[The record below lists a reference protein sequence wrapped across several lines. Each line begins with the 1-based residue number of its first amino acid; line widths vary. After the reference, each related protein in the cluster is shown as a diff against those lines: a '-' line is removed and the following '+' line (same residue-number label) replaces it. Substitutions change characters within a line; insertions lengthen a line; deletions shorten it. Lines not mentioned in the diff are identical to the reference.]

1 MALKA
6 QMNPHFIFNSL
17 NSVQQYVIDKDL
29 LGANKFITE
38 FSRLIRLTLDIS
50 SKTRIS
56 IYEEISYLATYLELE
71 KTKFEDKFSY
81 TVVAGPEIDASD
93 WFIPPMILQPYV
105 ENSIRHGVRYRHD
118 KAGHIRVSFRL
129 DEQYL
134 VCQVE
139 DNGVGRKKAGQYKSE
154 IPIEYQS
161 KGMTLTAKRIEML
174 NKNSA
179 SPVLIEIED
188 LETNNIPA
196 GTRVTLRFPLD
207 SAGRST

>member
-1 MALKA
+1 MGKNWFRIGALIIVWILIWIFVNSRIKKVRRLNDEKMQVNNRMSELEQQALKA

-56 IYEEISYLATYLELE
+56 IYEEISYLTTYLELE

-81 TVVAGPEIDASD
+81 SIGVVGDLDPSD

-118 KAGHIRVSFRL
+118 KKGHIKVSFQL
-129 DEQYL
+129 NEQYL
-134 VCQVE
+134 ICQVE
-139 DNGVGRKKAGQYKSE
+139 DNGVGRKKAGQYKVKCPS
-154 IPIEYQS
+154 S
-161 KGMTLTAKRIEML
+161 
-174 NKNSA
+174 
-179 SPVLIEIED
+179 
-188 LETNNIPA
+188 TN
-196 GTRVTLRFPLD
+196 RRE
-207 SAGRST
+207 